1 MSESAARQKIA
12 QERSAL
18 LVCTL
23 SSFLA
28 PFIISA
34 VNVAMPAIQADLHLK
49 SIALTWVATIY
60 MLTMAMTLAPV
71 GALADMYGR
80 RKFFSAGLSV
90 FTIASI
96 LAALAPNGAALIVC
110 RGLQG
115 VGAGMFVST
124 GMAILTSVY
133 PPERRG
139 RVLGMYVAAVYIGLS
154 AGPFAGGLI
163 TAHLGWRSIFLLMLP
178 LGIVCIV
185 LTRLHLKDEWAGSA
199 KGPFDLAGAAL
210 YAIAISSLVYGA
222 SIITSMVGA
231 GLVLFGVLCTVF
243 FFRHQYRSAHPMLDV
258 RLFIGNHTFTFSSLA
273 ALLNYSSTFAVTFLM
288 SLYLQ
293 YIQGMSPQAAG
304 TLLVAQPV
312 VMALGSPLAGRL
324 SEQVEPRW
332 LATAGM
338 LMTTI
343 GIALYTQLGTDTP
356 RSWILANLVF
366 LGAGFALFSSPNTN
380 AIMGAVDKGQY
391 GLASGVVG
399 IMRLLGQML
408 SMASATVV
416 LALMLGNVLITPEVS
431 PRFLHS
437 IHTVFYCSA
446 ALCGLGVFFS
456 FARGKTKQDAN
467 RERQV

>member
-1 MSESAARQKIA
+1 
-12 QERSAL
+12 
-18 LVCTL
+18 
-23 SSFLA
+23 
-28 PFIISA
+28 
-34 VNVAMPAIQADLHLK
+34 
-49 SIALTWVATIY
+49 
-60 MLTMAMTLAPV
+60 
-71 GALADMYGR
+71 
-80 RKFFSAGLSV
+80 
-90 FTIASI
+90 
-96 LAALAPNGAALIVC
+96 
-110 RGLQG
+110 
-115 VGAGMFVST
+115 
-124 GMAILTSVY
+124 
-133 PPERRG
+133 
-139 RVLGMYVAAVYIGLS
+139 
-154 AGPFAGGLI
+154 
-163 TAHLGWRSIFLLMLP
+163 
-178 LGIVCIV
+178 
-185 LTRLHLKDEWAGSA
+185 
-199 KGPFDLAGAAL
+199 
-210 YAIAISSLVYGA
+210 
-222 SIITSMVGA
+222 
-231 GLVLFGVLCTVF
+231 
-243 FFRHQYRSAHPMLDV
+243 
-258 RLFIGNHTFTFSSLA
+258 
-273 ALLNYSSTFAVTFLM
+273 M

-408 SMASATVV
+408 SMAIATVV
-416 LALMLGNVLITPEVS
+416 LALMLGNVLITPEVY

>member
-408 SMASATVV
+408 SMAIATVV
-416 LALMLGNVLITPEVS
+416 LALLVGREAIEPHNND
-431 PRFLHS
+431 RFLLS
-437 IHTVFYCSA
+437 VRTAFTISA
-446 ALCGLGVFFS
+446 LLCTAGVFFS
-456 FARGKTKQDAN
+456 LFRG
-467 RERQV
+467 RLRQ

>member
-1 MSESAARQKIA
+1 MAESASRQKIA

-34 VNVAMPAIQADLHLK
+34 VNVAMPAIQADLQLK

-71 GALADMYGR
+71 GALADRLGR
-80 RKFFSAGLSV
+80 KRFFSAGLTV
-90 FTIASI
+90 FTLASV
-96 LAALAPNGAALIVC
+96 LAAFVPNGAALIAC

-139 RVLGMYVAAVYIGLS
+139 RVLGIYVAAVYIGLS

-163 TAHLGWRSIFLLMLP
+163 TAHAGWRSIFLLMLP
-178 LGIVCIV
+178 MGIFCIV
-185 LTRLHLKDEWAGSA
+185 MTRLRLKEEWAGSG
-199 KGPFDLAGAAL
+199 KGPFDLSGALL
-210 YAIAISSLVYGA
+210 YAFAICSLVYGA
-222 SIITSMVGA
+222 TIITSVTGVV
-231 GLVLFGVLCTVF
+231 LLLFGLFCTLL
-243 FFRHQYRSAHPMLDV
+243 FFRHQSRSPHPMLDV
-258 RLFIGNHTFTFSSLA
+258 RLFFNNHTFTFSSLA
-273 ALLNYSSTFAVTFLM
+273 ALLNYSSTFAVTFLL

-304 TLLVAQPV
+304 TLLVAQPI

-324 SEQVEPRW
+324 SEQVEARW

-343 GIALYTQLGTDTP
+343 GIAFYTQLGVDTP
-356 RSWILANLVF
+356 RSWILANLIF

-380 AIMGAVDKGQY
+380 AIMGSVNKGQY

-408 SMASATVV
+408 SMAIATVV
-416 LALMLGNVLITPEVS
+416 LALMLGNVLITPEVY

-437 IHTVFYCSA
+437 IHTVFLCSA

-456 FARGKTKQDAN
+456 FARGKMKQGA
-467 RERQV
+467 QK